1 MKMKMA
7 EDLKETFVDVFN
19 WIQKQ
24 DEIPDGQG
32 DCQVYPITNWQN
44 ELKGAVIGKL
54 SAGKDE
60 VEGICLTFDKNDI
73 NVINGKF
80 TLKFDETTT
89 YSGMTTTTASNS
101 DGEISGALEYNETTG
116 DFDMFDADVFITVSR
131 EEFELH

>member
-1 MKMKMA
+1 MKFSNLKKLLTVCSLIFVVSLTTFFGGCDKDGEPLSSA
-7 EDLKETFVDVFN
+7 DTDVLAAAVTDLY
-19 WIQKQ
+19 
-24 DEIPDGQG
+24 DEQAL
-32 DCQVYPITNWQN
+32 Y
-44 ELKGAVIGKL
+44 
-54 SAGKDE
+54 
-60 VEGICLTFDKNDI
+60 
-73 NVINGKF
+73 INGKF